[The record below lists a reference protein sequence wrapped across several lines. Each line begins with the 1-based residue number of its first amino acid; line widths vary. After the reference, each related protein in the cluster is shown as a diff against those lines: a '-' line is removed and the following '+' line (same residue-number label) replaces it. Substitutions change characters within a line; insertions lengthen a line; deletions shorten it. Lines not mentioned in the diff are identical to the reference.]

1 MTLEDHDV
9 QTNSND
15 PPKDRRRRKEHSSP
29 PLQEEDRDPTPP
41 TPAQRTRPLD
51 PPQDDS
57 TPRSRPTTEDRDV
70 DMDLVARNA
79 DDAPSSSLAPT
90 QTRGQF
96 LSTYIS
102 DMHRSQD
109 VDRGRRHGARRS
121 QLRQCWSPPDSDPRD
136 ISDQRWV
143 SFYVCLRRSFPSQIG
158 TSTDLRR
165 RPCPFFRSSV
175 SFDRRS
181 LCVCLMLRRPQN
193 SRKSIHP
200 WICADFF
207 SLRAHGY
214 SLLLLLL
221 MFRRH
226 QHSPQIHTPMDL
238 RRFLLSPCTWI
249 FSSSSSSCVPSP
261 STFPANP
268 YTHGFAQISSLFQR
282 ILSVV
287 LFSYLVAANP
297 CKHGCAG
304 FLLSLSLSLSLCC
317 PVSRCTCTLPCHI
330 HPLVRGS
337 HIIRES
343 TMTWICGET

>member
-221 MFRRH
+221 VFRRH

-238 RRFLLSPCTWI
+238 RRFLLSSSGSFPLSSFHTLLPQI
-249 FSSSSSSCVPSP
+249 HVNMGVRDFFS
-261 STFPANP
+261 
-268 YTHGFAQISSLFQR
+268 
-282 ILSVV
+282 
-287 LFSYLVAANP
+287 
-297 CKHGCAG
+297 
-304 FLLSLSLSLSLCC
+304 LSLSLSLSVVRFLDVHV
-317 PVSRCTCTLPCHI
+317 PSHVTFIHLSEGLTLSAN
-330 HPLVRGS
+330 PL
-337 HIIRES
+337 
-343 TMTWICGET
+343 